1 MIFYPGYFLGG
12 LLCYWAQ
19 DNLKPEKQKISIL
32 RFFVFQV
39 FKSPGLSSRANPLK
53 SSLRARSRDLEQL
66 FKKTFWNPSTERKVT
81 AWANL
86 LCGRGGGTYNSHRID
101 LRNPIELHE
110 PAHVT

>member
-1 MIFYPGYFLGG
+1 M
-12 LLCYWAQ
+12 
-19 DNLKPEKQKISIL
+19 

-81 AWANL
+81 ACANL
-86 LCGRGGGTYNSHRID
+86 LCGRGGTYNSHRID

-110 PAHVT
+110 PAHMLGLGFSAIYETRSHLGGKVVTD